1 MFSFQILRH
10 QLSVSQNQLM
20 SLLSDSEPER
30 NQQKKKFKGQFQRQ
44 LKQQDKPCDNKVK
57 NLSQRQKSFLGV
69 LGKTT

>member
-1 MFSFQILRH
+1 
-10 QLSVSQNQLM
+10 M

-57 NLSQRQKSFLGV
+57 NP
-69 LGKTT
+69 TTKMLLRSIR